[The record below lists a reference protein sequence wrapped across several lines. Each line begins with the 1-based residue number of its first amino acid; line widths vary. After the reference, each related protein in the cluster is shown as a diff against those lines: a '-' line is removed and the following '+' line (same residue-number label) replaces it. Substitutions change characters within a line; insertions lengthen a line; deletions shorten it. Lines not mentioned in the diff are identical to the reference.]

1 MRQKEEY
8 EHAVRTIENM
18 SAKMEENVKV
28 TIQTILEKS
37 FFLYFLHYDE
47 GIMLIKLKY
56 VKKFVRNICLF

>member
-28 TIQTILEKS
+28 TIQTILEKV
-37 FFLYFLHYDE
+37 FLYFLHYDE

-56 VKKFVRNICLF
+56 VKKFVRKICLF